1 LCISAPF
8 IIAAQHNN
16 IEKKIL
22 MSSPIS
28 YQNDAVFMGRFDSIT
43 TLNIVPSIDIMMPAV
58 FC

>member
-16 IEKKIL
+16 NIEKDSYVL
-22 MSSPIS
+22 TDIS

-43 TLNIVPSIDIMMPAV
+43 SP
-58 FC
+58 